1 MSHLHLLAKL
11 QGVNYSEIE
20 KSLKA
25 DFLKHAAEGIFLE
38 HLWQNN
44 EKEDEILFLFRIMN
58 MDRAKKYLNDMNLQ
72 AIRSNPA
79 VELPEMTFL
88 EGN

>member
-11 QGVNYSEIE
+11 HGVNYSEIE

-25 DFLKHAAEGIFLE
+25 DVLKHAAEGIFLE

-44 EKEDEILFLFRIMN
+44 ENEDEILFLFRIMN
-58 MDRAKKYLNDMNLQ
+58 LDRAKKFLNDMNLQ
-72 AIRSNPA
+72 AIKANPT

>member
-11 QGVNYSEIE
+11 HGVNYSEIE

-44 EKEDEILFLFRIMN
+44 ENGDEILFLFRIMN
-58 MDRAKKYLNDMNLQ
+58 MDRAKKFLNSMHLE
-72 AIRSNPA
+72 AIKADPG
-79 VELPEMTFL
+79 VVLPEMTFL
-88 EGN
+88 EGD